1 MIDEAFNLD
10 DLLIPDV
17 AAIDTGQ
24 LASKRKPRRKDQFV
38 KVPLEWMYRL
48 AGARYAATPAL
59 AHHLLFRSFQERR
72 DTIKLANGLLALL
85 GINRCQKRRALV
97 ELEAMGLVV
106 VEHRERKSPNVT
118 LLYPEQG
125 A

>member
-24 LASKRKPRRKDQFV
+24 LASKRKPRRKDQF
-38 KVPLEWMYRL
+38 
-48 AGARYAATPAL
+48 
-59 AHHLLFRSFQERR
+59 LLFRSFQERR